1 MNEASIVEETPRSSS
16 LIRILLADDHKII
29 RDGLKSLLGKQHD
42 MEVIGE
48 AEDGRTAVAMSREM
62 TPNIVVMDIAMP
74 DLNGVEATRQIMEID
89 PGMKVVAL
97 SMQSDGPVVRRMFQ
111 AGASG
116 YLLKDCAFDE
126 LVKAIRTVL
135 SGRMYLSPDI
145 QNVVVRTLSSPE
157 PTMASPLTAK
167 EREVLQLI
175 AEGKST
181 KEVAAI
187 LSVSVKT
194 IDTHRQHIMDKLDI
208 HNIAELTR
216 YAIREG
222 LTSADTRPRPH

>member
-1 MNEASIVEETPRSSS
+1 VS
-16 LIRILLADDHKII
+16 IRILLADDHKII
-29 RDGLKSLLGKQHD
+29 RDGLRSLLAKQHD
-42 MEVIGE
+42 MEVIAE
-48 AEDGRTAVAMSREM
+48 AEDGRTAVELARELN
-62 TPNIVVMDIAMP
+62 PSVIVMDIAMP
-74 DLNGVEATRQIMEID
+74 DLNGVEATRQVMEID
-89 PGMKVVAL
+89 PGIKVVAL

-111 AGASG
+111 AGAAG
-116 YLLKDCAFDE
+116 YLLKDCAFEE

-135 SGRMYLSPDI
+135 NGRTYLSPDI
-145 QNVVVRTLSSPE
+145 AGVVVRNLASAE
-157 PTMASPLTAK
+157 HNVASPLTAK

-181 KEVAAI
+181 KEIAQV

-208 HNIAELTR
+208 HNVAELTR

-222 LTSADTRPRPH
+222 LTSADARPRK

>member
-1 MNEASIVEETPRSSS
+1 VS
-16 LIRILLADDHKII
+16 IRILLADDHKII
-29 RDGLKSLLGKQHD
+29 RDGLRSLLAKQHD
-42 MEVIGE
+42 MEVIAE
-48 AEDGRTAVAMSREM
+48 AEDGRTAVQLARELKP
-62 TPNIVVMDIAMP
+62 TVIVMDIAMP
-74 DLNGVEATRQIMEID
+74 DLNGVEATRQVLEID
-89 PGMKVVAL
+89 NGIKVVAL

-111 AGASG
+111 AGAAG
-116 YLLKDCAFDE
+116 YLLKDCAFEE

-135 SGRMYLSPDI
+135 NGRTYLSPDI
-145 QNVVVRTLSSPE
+145 AGVVVRNLSSAE
-157 PTMASPLTAK
+157 HNMASPLTAK

-181 KEVAAI
+181 KEIAQV

-208 HNIAELTR
+208 HNVAELTR

-222 LTSADTRPRPH
+222 LTSADARPRK

>member
-1 MNEASIVEETPRSSS
+1 M
-16 LIRILLADDHKII
+16 
-29 RDGLKSLLGKQHD
+29 
-42 MEVIGE
+42 
-48 AEDGRTAVAMSREM
+48 
-62 TPNIVVMDIAMP
+62 
-74 DLNGVEATRQIMEID
+74 
-89 PGMKVVAL
+89 
-97 SMQSDGPVVRRMFQ
+97 
-111 AGASG
+111 
-116 YLLKDCAFDE
+116 
-126 LVKAIRTVL
+126 KAIRTVL
-135 SGRMYLSPDI
+135 NGRSYLSPDI
-145 QNVVVRTLSSPE
+145 AGVVVRNLSSQDPAV
-157 PTMASPLTAK
+157 ASPLTAK

-222 LTSADTRPRPH
+222 LTSADARPRK

>member
-1 MNEASIVEETPRSSS
+1 MS
-16 LIRILLADDHKII
+16 IRILLADDHKII
-29 RDGLKSLLGKQHD
+29 RDGLRSLLARHD
-42 MEVIGE
+42 DMHVIAE
-48 AEDGRTAVAMSREM
+48 AEDGRTAVQLAREM
-62 TPNIVVMDIAMP
+62 TPDVIVMDIAMP

-89 PGMKVVAL
+89 PAIKVVAL
-97 SMQSDGPVVRRMFQ
+97 SMQSDGPVVRQMFQ
-111 AGASG
+111 AGSSG

-135 SGRMYLSPDI
+135 AGQVYLSPDI
-145 QNVVVRTLSSPE
+145 ANVVVRQISPL
-157 PTMASPLTAK
+157 PPRMASPLTAK

-222 LTSADTRPRPH
+222 LTTADTRPRK

>member
-1 MNEASIVEETPRSSS
+1 MS
-16 LIRILLADDHKII
+16 IRIILADDHKII
-29 RDGLKSLLGKQHD
+29 RDGLRSLLAKQHD
-42 MEVIGE
+42 MEVVAE
-48 AEDGRTAVAMSREM
+48 AEDGRTAVQLARELSP
-62 TPNIVVMDIAMP
+62 TVIVMDIAMP
-74 DLNGVEATRQIMEID
+74 DLNGVEATRQVLDAD
-89 PGMKVVAL
+89 PSIKVVAL

-116 YLLKDCAFDE
+116 YLLKDCAFEE

-135 SGRMYLSPDI
+135 TGRTYLSPDI
-145 QNVVVRTLSSPE
+145 AGVVVRNLSSPE
-157 PTMASPLTAK
+157 PSMASPLTAK

-181 KEVAAI
+181 KEIAAV

-208 HNIAELTR
+208 HNVAELTR

-222 LTSADTRPRPH
+222 LTSADARPRK

>member
-1 MNEASIVEETPRSSS
+1 VS
-16 LIRILLADDHKII
+16 IRIILADDHKII
-29 RDGLKSLLGKQHD
+29 RDGLRSLLAKQHD
-42 MEVIGE
+42 MEVVAE
-48 AEDGRTAVAMSREM
+48 AEDGRTAVQLARELSP
-62 TPNIVVMDIAMP
+62 TVIVMDIAMP
-74 DLNGVEATRQIMEID
+74 DLNGVEATRQVLDAD
-89 PGMKVVAL
+89 PSIKVVAL

-116 YLLKDCAFDE
+116 YLLKDCAFEE

-135 SGRMYLSPDI
+135 TGRTYLSPDI
-145 QNVVVRTLSSPE
+145 AGVVVRNLSSPE
-157 PTMASPLTAK
+157 PSMASPLTAK

-181 KEVAAI
+181 KEIAAV

-208 HNIAELTR
+208 HNVAELTR

-222 LTSADTRPRPH
+222 LTSADARPRK